1 MTTSPTNPSFSQGDF
16 VVIFLPFVKQPP
28 AGTTPNDLQAYLRNG
43 LWGKDRPVVIV
54 SVERHNRAEDLLV
67 ALITSEVAKARRRG
81 EYILKRWEEV
91 GLRKES
97 AIRPR
102 LFQVVKSD
110 IVASM
115 GTIHSDDRSGM
126 RDMLKGLVGI

>member
-1 MTTSPTNPSFSQGDF
+1 MTTSPTQPSFNQGDF
-16 VVIFLPFVKQPP
+16 LVIFVPFPKQPP
-28 AGTTPNDLQAYLRNG
+28 VGTTPGDSQAYVRNG

-67 ALITSEVAKARRRG
+67 ALITSEVAKARRRS
-81 EYILKRWEEV
+81 EYILKRWGEV

-110 IVASM
+110 IVTRM
-115 GTIHSDDRSGM
+115 GTIHSDDRPGM
-126 RDMLKGLVGI
+126 MTTLKGLIGV